1 MVQRLE
7 KSVPHVNGIYQD
19 LYGNKLWVASLAT
32 WLQDSLLKSEVSVT
46 PGQMLAMTTA
56 GIVFTRYQ
64 ENAMKNKKEEPKD
77 KPEQPP
83 ATPPPPPS
91 RQSRNNNNNKPP
103 APVEKD
109 AIDKIASS
117 IVQGYNQTSNFDDI
131 QILQ

>member
-7 KSVPHVNGIYQD
+7 KSIPQVNGVYQD

-56 GIVFTRYQ
+56 GIIFTRYQ
-64 ENAMKNKKEEPKD
+64 ENTMKEKKEEPKD
-77 KPEQPP
+77 KPQQSSTPAPP
-83 ATPPPPPS
+83 PPPPPS
-91 RQSRNNNNNKPP
+91 SRQPRNNKPVP
-103 APVEKD
+103 NEKE
-109 AIDKIASS
+109 AMNKIASS
-117 IVQGYNQTSNFDDI
+117 IVQGYNQTSSFDDI